1 MGGKNNDVIIAC
13 DYGTRQELMDFL
25 ALFKTEKPFIKIG
38 MEAFYSNGPDIV
50 REVKF
55 MGHKVFL
62 DLKLHDIPNTVG
74 RAMKV
79 LSDLQVDM
87 VNVHAAG
94 GSAMMQSA
102 RDALNESDTILL
114 AVTQLTSTS
123 EEQMHRELLIDRSME
138 DTVISYAKNAAAS
151 GCNGVVCSPLEA
163 SQVKSACGNSFIT
176 VTPGIR
182 FSEDNAGDQKR
193 VTTPADARKSGSDYI
208 VIGRSI
214 TGAKDPVAAY
224 KRAISDFI
232 GC

>member
-94 GSAMMQSA
+94 GSTMMQAA
-102 RDALNESDTILL
+102 REALSESDTILL
-114 AVTQLTSTS
+114 AVTQLTSTN
-123 EEQMHRELLIDRSME
+123 EEQMHHELLIDRSME
-138 DTVISYAKNAAAS
+138 DTVISYAQNAAAS

-163 SQVKSACGNSFIT
+163 CQVKSACGNSFIT